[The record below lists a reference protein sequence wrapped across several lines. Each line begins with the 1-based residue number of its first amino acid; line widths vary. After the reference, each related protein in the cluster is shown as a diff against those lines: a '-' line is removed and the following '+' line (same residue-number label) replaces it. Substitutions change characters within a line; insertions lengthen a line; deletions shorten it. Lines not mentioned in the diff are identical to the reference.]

1 MSRCRNRPQ
10 DTSQLTSHA
19 HGRDRMSKM
28 FQSNPPLDPKLF
40 SSTKFFATRQVRM
53 TGRRIRPQDTSHL
66 TMHAHSL
73 NRQSKVCKLDAPLDP
88 KLFTM
93 KFFASRQVR
102 MLGGLIEPPDTVNP
116 TLHAHGTDSQS
127 WSCKL
132 NVSLDP
138 KLFGRTNFLHDGK
151 FECLG
156 VATGLKMHHIRHR
169 MHMA

>member
-53 TGRRIRPQDTSHL
+53 SGRRIRPQDTSHL

-116 TLHAHGTDSQS
+116 TLHAHGMDRM
-127 WSCKL
+127 L
-132 NVSLDP
+132 PIPNP
-138 KLFGRTNFLHDGK
+138 KLISKKIFCNRAMSNAWVSPQAEQYISSDHTGK
-151 FECLG
+151 
-156 VATGLKMHHIRHR
+156 KH
-169 MHMA
+169 